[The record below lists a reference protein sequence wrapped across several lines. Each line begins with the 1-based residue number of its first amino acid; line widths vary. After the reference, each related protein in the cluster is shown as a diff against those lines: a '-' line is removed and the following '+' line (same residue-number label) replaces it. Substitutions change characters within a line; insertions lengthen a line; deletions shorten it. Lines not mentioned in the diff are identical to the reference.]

1 MQANDM
7 LEVLQNFGSI
17 NQNIVFKQG
26 TALSIVSEAKN
37 VMAKIELDEPIPM
50 DFGIYDAQELV
61 RVMSLVDDAEIQF
74 NKDSLSLAGNGSSI
88 KYYYSDIDMLTQ
100 PPSRDVTMPEP
111 EVKFTLTQETLNKL
125 KRAAS
130 ALGHKQIKVDADDE
144 SVKLVITDTGNA
156 TANNFTIRVEGEATG
171 DLSAGFTIGI
181 DNLKLMPGDYEVR
194 VSSKLISHFKN
205 TDRNVQYWIALEKDK
220 KK

>member
-17 NQNIVFKQG
+17 NQNIVFRQG
-26 TALSIVSEAKN
+26 TSLSIVSEAKN

-50 DFGIYDAQELV
+50 DFGIYDATELV

-74 NKDSLSLAGNGSSI
+74 NQDSLSLAGNGSSI

-100 PPSRDVTMPEP
+100 PPSKEVTMPDP
-111 EVKFTLTQETLNKL
+111 EVRFILTQDIHNKL

-130 ALGHKQIKVDADDE
+130 ALGHKQIKIAADNE
-144 SVKLVITDTGNA
+144 SVKLIITDTKNA
-156 TANNFTIRVEGEATG
+156 TANNFTIRVEGEVFG
-171 DLSAGFTIGI
+171 DLSDGFTIGI
-181 DNLKLMPGDYEVR
+181 DNLKLMPGDYEVQ
-194 VSSKLISHFKN
+194 VSSKLVSHFKN
-205 TDRNVQYWIALEKDK
+205 TDRNVQYWIALEKK
-220 KK
+220 

>member
-17 NQNIVFKQG
+17 NQNIVFRQG
-26 TALSIVSEAKN
+26 TSLSIVSEAKN

-50 DFGIYDAQELV
+50 DFGIYDATELV

-74 NKDSLSLAGNGSSI
+74 NQDSLSLAGNGSSI

-100 PPSRDVTMPEP
+100 PPSKEVTMPDP
-111 EVKFTLTQETLNKL
+111 EVKFILTQDIHNRL

-130 ALGHKQIKVDADDE
+130 ALGHKQIRIAADDE
-144 SVKLVITDTGNA
+144 SVKLIITDTKNA
-156 TANNFTIRVEGEATG
+156 TANNFTIRVEGEVFG
-171 DLSAGFTIGI
+171 DLSDGFTIGI
-181 DNLKLMPGDYEVR
+181 DNLKLMPGDYEVQ
-194 VSSKLISHFKN
+194 VSSKLVSHFKN
-205 TDRNVQYWIALEKDK
+205 TDRNVQYWIALEKK
-220 KK
+220 

>member
-17 NQNIVFKQG
+17 NQNIVFRQG
-26 TALSIVSEAKN
+26 TSLSIVSEAKN

-50 DFGIYDAQELV
+50 DFGIYDATELV

-74 NKDSLSLAGNGSSI
+74 NQDSLSLAGNGSSI

-100 PPSRDVTMPEP
+100 PPSKEVTMPDP
-111 EVKFTLTQETLNKL
+111 EVKFILTQDIHNRL

-130 ALGHKQIKVDADDE
+130 ALGHKQIRIAADDE
-144 SVKLVITDTGNA
+144 SVKLIITDTKNA
-156 TANNFTIRVEGEATG
+156 TANNFTIRVDGEVFG
-171 DLSAGFTIGI
+171 DLSDGFTIGI
-181 DNLKLMPGDYEVR
+181 DNLKLMPGDYEVQ
-194 VSSKLISHFKN
+194 VSSKLVSHFKN
-205 TDRNVQYWIALEKDK
+205 TDRNVQYWIALEKK
-220 KK
+220 

>member
-17 NQNIVFKQG
+17 NQNIVFRQG
-26 TALSIVSEAKN
+26 TSLSIVSEAKN

-50 DFGIYDAQELV
+50 DFGIYDATELV

-74 NKDSLSLAGNGSSI
+74 NEDSLSLAGNGSSI
-88 KYYYSDIDMLTQ
+88 KYYYSDIGMLTQ
-100 PPSRDVTMPEP
+100 PPSREVTMPEP

-144 SVKLVITDTGNA
+144 SVKLIITDTKNA

-171 DLSAGFTIGI
+171 DLSDGFTISI
-181 DNLKLMPGDYEVR
+181 DNLKLMPGDYEVQ
-194 VSSKLISHFKN
+194 VSSKLVSHFKN
-205 TDRNVQYWIALEKDK
+205 TDRNVQYWIALEKK
-220 KK
+220 

>member
-17 NQNIVFKQG
+17 NQNIVFRQG
-26 TALSIVSEAKN
+26 TSLSIVSEAKN

-50 DFGIYDAQELV
+50 DFGIYDATELV

-74 NKDSLSLAGNGSSI
+74 NQDSLAGNGSSI

-100 PPSRDVTMPEP
+100 PPSKEVTMPDP
-111 EVKFTLTQETLNKL
+111 EVKFILTQDIHNRL

-130 ALGHKQIKVDADDE
+130 ALGHKQIRIAADDE
-144 SVKLVITDTGNA
+144 SVKLIITDTKNA
-156 TANNFTIRVEGEATG
+156 TANNFTIRVDGEVFG
-171 DLSAGFTIGI
+171 DLSDGFTIGI
-181 DNLKLMPGDYEVR
+181 DNLKLMPGDYEVQ
-194 VSSKLISHFKN
+194 VSSKLVSHFKN
-205 TDRNVQYWIALEKDK
+205 TDRNVQYWIALEKK
-220 KK
+220 

>member
-26 TALSIVSEAKN
+26 TSLSIVSEAKN
-37 VMAKIELDEPIPM
+37 IMAKIELDEPIPM
-50 DFGIYDAQELV
+50 DFGIYDATELV
-61 RVMSLVDDAEIQF
+61 RVISLVDDAEIQF
-74 NKDSLSLAGNGSSI
+74 HENSLALSGNGSSI

-100 PPSRDVTMPEP
+100 PPSREVTMPDP

-144 SVKLVITDTGNA
+144 SVKLIITDTKNA

-171 DLSAGFTIGI
+171 ELNDSFTIGI
-181 DNLKLMPGDYEVR
+181 DNLKLMPGDYEVQ
-194 VSSKLISHFKN
+194 VSSKLVSHFKN
-205 TDRNVQYWIALEKDK
+205 TDRNVQYWIALEKK
-220 KK
+220 

>member
-17 NQNIVFKQG
+17 NQNIVFRQG
-26 TALSIVSEAKN
+26 TSLSIVSEAKN

-50 DFGIYDAQELV
+50 DFGIYDATELV

-74 NKDSLSLAGNGSSI
+74 NEDSLSLAGNGSSI

-100 PPSRDVTMPEP
+100 PPSKEVTMPDP
-111 EVKFTLTQETLNKL
+111 EVRFILTQDIHNKL

-130 ALGHKQIKVDADDE
+130 ALGHKQIKIASDDD
-144 SVKLVITDTGNA
+144 SVKLIITDTKNA
-156 TANNFTIRVEGEATG
+156 TANNFTIRVDGEVFC
-171 DLSAGFTIGI
+171 DLSSGFTIGI
-181 DNLKLMPGDYEVR
+181 DNLKLMPGDYEVQ
-194 VSSKLISHFKN
+194 VSSKLVSHFKN
-205 TDRNVQYWIALEKDK
+205 TDRNVQYWIALEKK
-220 KK
+220 

>member
-17 NQNIVFKQG
+17 NQNIVFRQG
-26 TALSIVSEAKN
+26 TSLSIVSEAKN

-50 DFGIYDAQELV
+50 DFGIYDATELV

-74 NKDSLSLAGNGSSI
+74 NQDSLSLAGNGSSI

-100 PPSRDVTMPEP
+100 PPSKEVTMPDP
-111 EVKFTLTQETLNKL
+111 EVKFILTQDIHNRL

-130 ALGHKQIKVDADDE
+130 ALGHKQIRIAADDE
-144 SVKLVITDTGNA
+144 SVKLIITDTKNA
-156 TANNFTIRVEGEATG
+156 TANNFTIRVEGEVFG
-171 DLSAGFTIGI
+171 DLSNGFTIGI
-181 DNLKLMPGDYEVR
+181 DNLKLMPGDYEVQ
-194 VSSKLISHFKN
+194 VSSKLVSHFKN
-205 TDRNVQYWIALEKDK
+205 TDRNVQYWIALEKK
-220 KK
+220 

>member
-37 VMAKIELDEPIPM
+37 IMAKIELDEPIPM

-74 NKDSLSLAGNGSSI
+74 NEDSLSLSGNGSSI
-88 KYYYSDIDMLTQ
+88 KYYYSDIGMLTQ
-100 PPSRDVTMPEP
+100 PPSREVTMPEP

-144 SVKLVITDTGNA
+144 SVKLIITDTKNA

-171 DLSAGFTIGI
+171 DLSDGFTIGI
-181 DNLKLMPGDYEVR
+181 DNLKLMPGDYEVQ

-205 TDRNVQYWIALEKDK
+205 ADRNVQYWIALEKK
-220 KK
+220 

>member
-26 TALSIVSEAKN
+26 NSLSIVSEAKN

-50 DFGIYDAQELV
+50 DFGIYDATELV

-74 NKDSLSLAGNGSSI
+74 NQDSLSLAGNGSSI

-100 PPSRDVTMPEP
+100 PPSKEVTMPDP

-130 ALGHKQIKVDADDE
+130 ALGHKQIRVDADDE
-144 SVKLVITDTGNA
+144 SVKLIITDTKNA
-156 TANNFTIRVEGEATG
+156 TANNFTIRVEGEVFG
-171 DLSAGFTIGI
+171 DLSSGFTIGI
-181 DNLKLMPGDYEVR
+181 DNLKLMPGDYEVQ
-194 VSSKLISHFKN
+194 VSSKLVSHFKN
-205 TDRNVQYWIALEKDK
+205 TDRNVQYWIALEKK
-220 KK
+220 

>member
-26 TALSIVSEAKN
+26 NSLSIVSEAKN

-50 DFGIYDAQELV
+50 DFGIYDATELV

-74 NKDSLSLAGNGSSI
+74 NQDSLSLAGNGSSI

-100 PPSRDVTMPEP
+100 PPSKEVTMPDP

-130 ALGHKQIKVDADDE
+130 ALGHKQIRVDADDE
-144 SVKLVITDTGNA
+144 SVKLIITDTKNA
-156 TANNFTIRVEGEATG
+156 TANNFTIRVEGEVFG
-171 DLSAGFTIGI
+171 DLSNGFTIGI
-181 DNLKLMPGDYEVR
+181 DNLKLMPGDYEVQ
-194 VSSKLISHFKN
+194 VSSKLVSHFKN
-205 TDRNVQYWIALEKDK
+205 TDRNVQYWIALEKK
-220 KK
+220 

>member
-26 TALSIVSEAKN
+26 NSLSIVSEAKN

-50 DFGIYDAQELV
+50 DFGIYDATELV
-61 RVMSLVDDAEIQF
+61 RVMSLVDNAEIQF
-74 NKDSLSLAGNGSSI
+74 NEDSLSLAGNGSSI

-100 PPSRDVTMPEP
+100 PPSKEVTMPDP
-111 EVKFTLTQETLNKL
+111 EVKFILTQDLHNKL

-130 ALGHKQIKVDADDE
+130 ALGHKQIRIDADDE
-144 SVKLVITDTGNA
+144 SVKLVITDTKNA
-156 TANNFTIRVEGEATG
+156 TANNFTIRGDGEVFG
-171 DLSAGFTIGI
+171 DLSSGFTIGI
-181 DNLKLMPGDYEVR
+181 DNLKLMPGDYEVQ
-194 VSSKLISHFKN
+194 VSSKLVSHFKN
-205 TDRNVQYWIALEKDK
+205 TDRNVQYWIALEKK
-220 KK
+220 

>member
-37 VMAKIELDEPIPM
+37 IMAKIELDEPIPM

-74 NKDSLSLAGNGSSI
+74 NEDSLSLAGNGSSI
-88 KYYYSDIDMLTQ
+88 KYYYSDIGMLTQ
-100 PPSRDVTMPEP
+100 PPSREVTMPEP

-144 SVKLVITDTGNA
+144 SVKLIITDTKNA

-171 DLSAGFTIGI
+171 DLSDGFTIGI
-181 DNLKLMPGDYEVR
+181 DNLKLMPGDYEVQ
-194 VSSKLISHFKN
+194 VSSKLVSHFKN
-205 TDRNVQYWIALEKDK
+205 TDRNVQYWIALEKK
-220 KK
+220 

>member
-1 MQANDM
+1 M

-17 NQNIVFKQG
+17 NQNIVFRQG
-26 TALSIVSEAKN
+26 TSLSIVSEAKN

-50 DFGIYDAQELV
+50 DFGIYDATELV

-74 NKDSLSLAGNGSSI
+74 NEDSLSLAGNGSSI
-88 KYYYSDIDMLTQ
+88 KYYYSDIGMLTQ
-100 PPSRDVTMPEP
+100 PPSREVTMPEP

-144 SVKLVITDTGNA
+144 SVKLIITDTKNA

-171 DLSAGFTIGI
+171 DLSDGFTISI
-181 DNLKLMPGDYEVR
+181 DNLKLMPGDYEVQ
-194 VSSKLISHFKN
+194 VSSKLVSHFKN
-205 TDRNVQYWIALEKDK
+205 TDRNVQYWIALEKK
-220 KK
+220 